1 MSGPIRPFAILRREP
16 AAPPAPCPR
25 CAELDAVRRDLEAQ
39 RTLTQERRLE
49 IVLLQQELEE
59 LRRRP
64 AAPPAPRAS
73 VSPRASLLDGPSI
86 GEIPL
91 TGRRIPRR
99 AES

>member
-1 MSGPIRPFAILRREP
+1 MSGPIRPFTILRREP
-16 AAPPAPCPR
+16 AAPCQR

-39 RTLTQERRLE
+39 RTLAQERRLE
-49 IVLLQQELEE
+49 IVRLQQEREE

-64 AAPPAPRAS
+64 AESPAPRARIG
-73 VSPRASLLDGPSI
+73 PRTGLLDGPSI
-86 GEIPL
+86 GEIPV